1 MMVRRWLLA
10 TLATAHAFDAF
21 DARDASSGQPSDH
34 FLRGPI
40 DAQAFGQ
47 PPPVDDFLHGGSGA
61 NAYDDGGSGTD
72 AYEDDGG
79 PEDWPSDGCVRY
91 VHNVLA
97 RRGFCV
103 VNSTWA
109 DEFVQRVAGF
119 TVGWEPRTRQ
129 RIHAALAKV
138 VAAGNTTTT
147 LEAGMHV
154 GDHLLPLAAAFPS
167 LSFVGVDP
175 DSIKCDFVREMALL
189 NNLTNVKVH
198 QHGLAARDRGCALDV
213 SDANPGGWTI
223 AERRLTL
230 QRLTC
235 RTVDSFDLPDLGLL
249 HLDVEGAELRALRGA
264 RATLRSAR
272 PLVVFENNHLS
283 KDTRY
288 GTAALLEAHGY
299 AKRAEVEHNEFWA
312 PSVDLGG
319 GRRLRRPRRPRG
331 S

>member
-10 TLATAHAFDAF
+10 SLAIAHSLDAP
-21 DARDASSGQPSDH
+21 RDA
-34 FLRGPI
+34 I

-47 PPPVDDFLHGGSGA
+47 PPVDDFLHGGGGA
-61 NAYDDGGSGTD
+61 NAYDDVGSGAD

-79 PEDWPSDGCVRY
+79 PDDWPADGCVRY
-91 VHNVLA
+91 VHNILS

-109 DEFVQRVAGF
+109 DEFAQRVAGF

-129 RIHAALAKV
+129 LIHAALAEIV
-138 VAAGNTTTT
+138 SAGNTSTT

-167 LSFVGVDP
+167 LQFVGADP
-175 DSIKCDFVREMALL
+175 DATKCAFVREMALL
-189 NNLTNVKVH
+189 NNLTNIKVH

-223 AERRLTL
+223 SERRLMM
-230 QRLTC
+230 QKLTC

-272 PLVVFENNHLS
+272 PPLVVFENNHLS
-283 KDTRY
+283 NDTRY

-299 AKRAEVEHNEFWA
+299 VKKDEVEHNEFWA
-312 PSVDLGG
+312 PSLDVGG